1 MTIMTYLIKL
11 GILFALMKHKLY
23 PIITVLQTCLC
34 HAMNTW
40 LFLFVTKENTSVEWK
55 HPIGQRSAQVASGKV
70 WRKDSAENIP
80 SSEISKNT
88 FLTPLR
94 CITAC
99 ILWIF
104 HINQNFEMYNK
115 MWNRPVFSKHLS
127 SRGKSGLAKF
137 VLLWPF
143 YTSPL
148 QTSAKNSLWCRIRSP
163 GCWPETSASA
173 LLSRKPW
180 LMLISGP

>member
-1 MTIMTYLIKL
+1 MLWIPGYFCLWPRKT
-11 GILFALMKHKLY
+11 
-23 PIITVLQTCLC
+23 LQS
-34 HAMNTW
+34 N
-40 LFLFVTKENTSVEWK
+40 ENIPSDRGRHRW
-55 HPIGQRSAQVASGKV
+55 QVGRCGL

-99 ILWIF
+99 ILWIL
-104 HINQNFEMYNK
+104 HINQNFKMYNSQVVK
-115 MWNRPVFSKHLS
+115 CEIGLFFSKHRS
-127 SRGKSGLAKF
+127 PRGKSGLAKF
-137 VLLWPF
+137 VLLLPF

-148 QTSAKNSLWCRIRSP
+148 QTSAKNSLLCRIRSP

-173 LLSRKPW
+173 LLSHKPW
-180 LMLISGP
+180 LMLISGQ